1 MRNIKR
7 EVTDF
12 LVQNY
17 KQRMTISENQ
27 PLDIDSLD
35 KIEVAM
41 WAEKEYGIE
50 IYDEE
55 LFAWTFLSDIVNC
68 IENKTKQS

>member
-1 MRNIKR
+1 METKNKVA
-7 EVTDF
+7 ELLLDK
-12 LVQNY
+12 Y
-17 KQRMTISENQ
+17 KQDK
-27 PLDIDSLD
+27 DILEGAALYLDSLD
-35 KIEVAM
+35 KVEIAM

>member
-1 MRNIKR
+1 METKNKVA
-7 EVTDF
+7 ELLLDK
-12 LVQNY
+12 Y
-17 KQRMTISENQ
+17 KQDK
-27 PLDIDSLD
+27 DILEGAALYMDSLD
-35 KIEVAM
+35 KVEVAM

>member
-1 MRNIKR
+1 METKNKVA
-7 EVTDF
+7 ELLLDK
-12 LVQNY
+12 Y
-17 KQRMTISENQ
+17 KQDKDI
-27 PLDIDSLD
+27 LDGAALYLDSLD
-35 KIEVAM
+35 KVDIAM